1 MIFTM
6 YVGLEETLVSV
17 EALVS
22 IAELDISLEPSW
34 LDPWLQALTVVDAQL
49 AWPMVVDLQ
58 LQNSLPPFLK
68 LA

>member
-6 YVGLEETLVSV
+6 YVGLEETPVIV

-34 LDPWLQALTVVDAQL
+34 LDPCLQAVTVVDAQL
-49 AWPMVVDLQ
+49 A
-58 LQNSLPPFLK
+58 
-68 LA
+68 